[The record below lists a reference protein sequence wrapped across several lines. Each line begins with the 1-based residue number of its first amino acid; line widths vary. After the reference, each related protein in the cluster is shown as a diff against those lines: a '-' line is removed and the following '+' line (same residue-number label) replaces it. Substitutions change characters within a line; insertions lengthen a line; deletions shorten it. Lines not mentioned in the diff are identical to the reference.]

1 MCVRS
6 RASAPSLFVPIAM
19 APRRET
25 AFEKSE
31 RKRIEAQKELTKG
44 QVQEINKNMKQHPQL
59 VPALYEAMQRAM
71 REGGVHMTAPSLGAG
86 SASSHVGTPML
97 ALPAPP
103 LSVHSAPCNASASA
117 GSASIAGD
125 VAGFGEDSEAGS
137 SSGAASVASR
147 SYRSLESSSV
157 VFLQE
162 LLSAIEPVVFAKHA
176 ISIVTRRGA
185 RLRNI
190 KALCE
195 IIELCIGMAGA
206 EQIIVG
212 DDHSVTAVLKLR
224 LSELN
229 IAFGRRGLETPLP
242 PTGPR
247 TASTRSSTR
256 RAAASKC

>member
-1 MCVRS
+1 
-6 RASAPSLFVPIAM
+6 M

-117 GSASIAGD
+117 GSIVEAD
-125 VAGFGEDSEAGS
+125 RTVAGCPMKARQVVFCSL
-137 SSGAASVASR
+137 ASANR
-147 SYRSLESSSV
+147 DETMFESSERFDITQKRASHV
-157 VFLQE
+157 AFGGGPH
-162 LLSAIEPVVFAKHA
+162 I
-176 ISIVTRRGA
+176 
-185 RLRNI
+185 
-190 KALCE
+190 
-195 IIELCIGMAGA
+195 CIGAPLARMEARRVF
-206 EQIIVG
+206 E
-212 DDHSVTAVLKLR
+212 KLFAR
-224 LSELN
+224 YPDLSLPPQDLVWR
-229 IAFGRRGLETPLP
+229 ALPFFRGLERLVV
-242 PTGPR
+242 
-247 TASTRSSTR
+247 
-256 RAAASKC
+256 KV